1 MSKPNIREIAE
12 KELRFHE
19 ALAAECEQAGTE
31 FARGRACGIT
41 ELVSDIRKVLAADWL
56 RLTASR
62 CEVYLGGYQ
71 PVPIRCAL
79 DVHTGQHAGI
89 GENGATVIWPEIS
102 AKHECEWCVAGYEI
116 DGAYLTPGMP
126 IHVLEDREVPCM
138 QDGPEVAELRMHVV
152 DREYRLAATESRLS
166 YTEWQL
172 ETLGARV
179 EQQGREIAKLR
190 NTLDHIASS
199 EVMGIK
205 YARRIASHALTH
217 VTCPDCDGAGVL
229 NAGPGGHDHCDR
241 CGTTGRV
248 RR

>member
-79 DVHTGQHAGI
+79 NIHAGQHAGI
-89 GENGATVIWPEIS
+89 GDDGATVIWPEQGELQEIDRLKKKVAHLNKLFDMWAIS
-102 AKHECEWCVAGYEI
+102 LGICAESRGQLKHENRTLAEQLRTSETA
-116 DGAYLTPGMP
+116 
-126 IHVLEDREVPCM
+126 REV
-138 QDGPEVAELRMHVV
+138 L
-152 DREYRLAATESRLS
+152 
-166 YTEWQL
+166 
-172 ETLGARV
+172 
-179 EQQGREIAKLR
+179 
-190 NTLDHIASS
+190 
-199 EVMGIK
+199 
-205 YARRIASHALTH
+205 
-217 VTCPDCDGAGVL
+217 
-229 NAGPGGHDHCDR
+229 
-241 CGTTGRV
+241 
-248 RR
+248 